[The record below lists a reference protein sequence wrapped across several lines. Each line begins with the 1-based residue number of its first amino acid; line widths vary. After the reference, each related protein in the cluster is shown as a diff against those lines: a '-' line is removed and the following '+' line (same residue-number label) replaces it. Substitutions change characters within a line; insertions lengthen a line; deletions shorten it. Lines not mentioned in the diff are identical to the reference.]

1 VKVACSRLPAIA
13 CALIL
18 PLCALAIW
26 PVVEMGVNDE
36 WSYVKTVQILSQTG
50 HVVYNGWATAM
61 VGWQL
66 YLGAIFVKLFGFSF
80 TAVRLSILVVA
91 MAIAFLT
98 QRILVRIGIHQW
110 NATLGTLVLILSPLF
125 LPLAFSFMT
134 DVPGLFV
141 IVLCLYACLRALQ
154 AETGRAAL
162 AWICFAAISNATGGT
177 VRQIAWLGV
186 LVMVPSTLWLLR
198 RRPYFLL
205 AGGILYVSCVAFIFG
220 FLHWFHQQFYSV
232 PESLFPHHMGRHA
245 FVNLIRNAF
254 LAVLD
259 TPLLLLPVFLL
270 FIPALPRN
278 DRRANILVITGGS
291 LCLLFLLFELHRHML
306 FYWLA
311 PFLGNYVTIYG
322 VMDDLA
328 MHSPGPI
335 ILGFGVRLFITALL
349 FASLLSLFA
358 LLLVSKRGSSP
369 DSDLDPQISWYH
381 LGVLLGPFTFAYIVL
396 LLPRAT
402 GTLFF
407 DRYLLPILLVV
418 IILVLRCYQE
428 RVRPLIPRVAIIPI
442 AIVALFSIAGTH
454 DSFALFRARL
464 VAINELRAA
473 GVPPTAIDGGFE
485 YNGWNQIE
493 TTHFIND
500 PQIHAHAED
509 HFRPSVH
516 ESFGVCPPLLF
527 DDFSVVSPRY
537 AMAYDPTACLG
548 QASFAPVTC
557 RSWLAPHSTTIYVV
571 KVGQPTNQANH

>member
-1 VKVACSRLPAIA
+1 VKVASSRLPAIA

-36 WSYVKTVQILSQTG
+36 WSYVKTVQILAQTG
-50 HVVYNGWATAM
+50 HIVYNGWATAM

-66 YLGAIFVKLFGFSF
+66 YLGAMFVKLFGFSF
-80 TAVRLSILVVA
+80 TAVRLSVLLVA
-91 MAIAFLT
+91 MATAFLT
-98 QRILVRIGIHQW
+98 QRILVRVGIHQW
-110 NATLGTLVLILSPLF
+110 NATLGTLVFILSPLF

-134 DVPGLFV
+134 DVPGLFA

-154 AETGRAAL
+154 AETDRAAL
-162 AWICFAAISNATGGT
+162 AWICFAAISNAIGGT
-177 VRQIAWLGV
+177 VRQISWLGV

-205 AGGILYVSCVAFIFG
+205 AGSLLYLGCVAFIFAS
-220 FLHWFHQQFYSV
+220 LRWFHQQFYSV
-232 PESLFPHHMGRHA
+232 PESVLPHHMTGGM
-245 FVNLIRNAF
+245 FVNLARNIL

-259 TPLLLLPVFLL
+259 TPLLLLPLFLL
-270 FIPALPRN
+270 FIPAFPRN
-278 DRRANILVITGGS
+278 DRRATMLVITGGS

-311 PFLGNYVTIYG
+311 PYLGNYLTVYG
-322 VMDDLA
+322 LVEDRSL
-328 MHSPGPI
+328 HSPSPI
-335 ILGFGVRLFITALL
+335 VLGYGVRLFVTALL
-349 FASLLSLFA
+349 FASLFSLLA
-358 LLLVSKRGSSP
+358 LLLVSSRKSSP
-369 DSDLDPQISWYH
+369 DSDLDPRISWDR
-381 LGVLLGPFTFAYIVL
+381 LGVLLGPFTLAYVVL

-402 GTLFF
+402 GALFF
-407 DRYLLPILLVV
+407 DRYLLPILLLV
-418 IILVLRCYQE
+418 IIVVLRYYQE

-464 VAINELRAA
+464 ATINELRAA

-493 TTHFIND
+493 TTHFVND
-500 PQIHAHAED
+500 PQIHARAED
-509 HFRPSVH
+509 HFRPSVR

-527 DDFSVVSPRY
+527 FDRFSVVSPHY
-537 AMAYDPTACLG
+537 AMAFDPGACLG
-548 QASFAPVTC
+548 QTSFAPVAY
-557 RSWLAPHSTTIYVV
+557 RSWLSPHRTTIYII
-571 KVGQPTNQANH
+571 KVGNPSSH